1 MSLKYNIGF
10 WSYFKSSTSSA
21 AISVEENLKSLPQI
35 SLSKIDGVSKEQLS
49 GIDLI
54 VIDAMELEIDEP
66 ILWID
71 KLFKKI
77 VSNNNIPIPCLIIN
91 KAHNLDIAIDIFE
104 HIRSN
109 FYYDFI
115 NPNHLGS
122 LSMRMANLIKIHDHL
137 HELSR
142 YEKELTSLQKQTDQ
156 LQQQLLELIE
166 EDK

>member
-77 VSNNNIPIPCLIIN
+77 VFNNIPIPCLIIN
-91 KAHNLDIAIDIFE
+91 KVTI
-104 HIRSN
+104 
-109 FYYDFI
+109 
-115 NPNHLGS
+115 
-122 LSMRMANLIKIHDHL
+122 
-137 HELSR
+137 
-142 YEKELTSLQKQTDQ
+142 LT
-156 LQQQLLELIE
+156 
-166 EDK
+166 

>member
-10 WSYFKSSTSSA
+10 WSYFKSSTSSRYFCRRESE
-21 AISVEENLKSLPQI
+21 INTQI

-77 VSNNNIPIPCLIIN
+77 VSNNNIPILV
-91 KAHNLDIAIDIFE
+91 L
-104 HIRSN
+104 
-109 FYYDFI
+109 
-115 NPNHLGS
+115 
-122 LSMRMANLIKIHDHL
+122 
-137 HELSR
+137 
-142 YEKELTSLQKQTDQ
+142 
-156 LQQQLLELIE
+156 
-166 EDK
+166 